1 VTLGFDTQ
9 GHYIGLGSRAPSNTN
24 AHPNNAHPNS
34 RPTQAVVVGTSAPSA
49 IGSVTLCSYNV
60 NGQTFSGNTQADC
73 DKIKHDLGLDQQ
85 AVPRTPTTP
94 PTQAQV
100 PTPAPTLAQVP
111 TPAPTLAQVPTGAP
125 TQVGASQP
133 LCSFNVNGVTFTGT
147 SQAECDEL
155 RREIAA
161 NQGSRKADPSTTQ
174 SSSTSSSTSLPAWG
188 WVLLGI
194 GAAIGAALLIV
205 AAIMLQRSN
214 AAHRSETV

>member
-9 GHYIGLGSRAPSNTN
+9 GHYIGHGSRAPNTN
-24 AHPNNAHPNS
+24 AHPNNAVPVS
-34 RPTQAVVVGTSAPSA
+34 RPTQAVVVGTNAPSA

-60 NGQTFSGNTQADC
+60 GGQTFSGNTQADC
-73 DKIKHDLGLDQQ
+73 DKIKHDLGLDNQ
-85 AVPRTPTTP
+85 AVPRIPP
-94 PTQAQV
+94 PTAA
-100 PTPAPTLAQVP
+100 PIPAE
-111 TPAPTLAQVPTGAP
+111 VPTGAP
-125 TQVGASQP
+125 IQAEVPTGAPIQAEVAAPKPSASQP
-133 LCSFNVNGVTFTGT
+133 LCTFNVNGVTFTGT
-147 SQAECDEL
+147 TQAECDEL
-155 RREIAA
+155 RKEIAA

-214 AAHRSETV
+214 AHRSETV